1 MTKVELPNSDEIRKL
16 YQAGEEPVVAAF
28 EELVAVIE
36 QLEKRVQSLEDQ
48 LAKNSQNSSKP
59 PSSDGY
65 NKRKRQSL
73 RKASGRKVGGQTG
86 HEGHTLQA
94 VTEPD
99 ERQVHRLDCCPHC
112 QTGLGDV
119 SSHDY
124 ERRQVFDVPEVRV
137 SVTEHC
143 AEIKQCPQCGLVGKA
158 AFPAEVRQPVQYGP
172 RIQAQMVYFNQYH
185 HLPVERTAE
194 ILTDLYD
201 QSVSAATILT
211 ASERVVQSIE
221 PVVQAIRDTLVVIPT
236 PVHVD
241 ETGARVAEKLHW
253 IHVTCTP
260 LLTYLFVSPYRGSKA
275 HAELEILPNRTEV
288 VVHDDYA
295 TYFAYPSLPH
305 ATCNAH
311 HLRDLL
317 FLDERYQQGWAK
329 QLAALLV
336 EIKQTVA
343 TAQAAG
349 LVELTT
355 IQAATFEQRYLA
367 LLDQGDTENPPL
379 PASSPARGKPK
390 QSPARNLLDRLRKHQ
405 PAVLRFMR
413 DFAVPFDNNLAER
426 DLRMVKLK
434 QKVAGCFRTLDG
446 AMLFCTLRS
455 YIATVRKHGLSIL
468 DALKD
473 ALVGSPFYPASLF
486 D

>member
-1 MTKVELPNSDEIRKL
+1 MSKVQLPNSDEIRQL

-28 EELVAVIE
+28 EQLVAVIE
-36 QLEKRVQSLEDQ
+36 QLEERVQSLEDQ

-65 NKRKRQSL
+65 SKRKGQSL
-73 RKASGRKVGGQTG
+73 RKASGRKVGGQVG

-94 VTEPD
+94 VAEPD
-99 ERQVHRLDCCPHC
+99 ERQVHRLECCPHC

-124 ERRQVFDVPEVRV
+124 ERRQVFDLPEVRV
-137 SVTEHC
+137 RVTEHS
-143 AEIKQCPQCGLVGKA
+143 AEIKHCPQCGLESSA
-158 AFPAEVRQPVQYGP
+158 PFPAEVSQPVQYGP

-185 HLPVERTAE
+185 HLPIERTGE
-194 ILTDLYD
+194 ILADLYD
-201 QSVSAATILT
+201 QSVSAATIVA
-211 ASERVVQSIE
+211 ASTRVAHAIE
-221 PVVQAIRDTLVVIPT
+221 PVVQAIRDTLIMIAT

-253 IHVTCTP
+253 IHVACTP
-260 LLTYLFVSPYRGSKA
+260 LLTYLFVSRYRGSKA
-275 HAELEILPNRTEV
+275 HAEIEILPNRTEV

-295 TYFAYPSLPH
+295 TYFAYPALPH

-329 QLAALLV
+329 QLATLLI
-336 EIKQTVA
+336 EIKQAVA

-349 LVELTT
+349 LVALTT
-355 IQAATFEQRYLA
+355 AQVTTFEQRYRA
-367 LLDQGDTENPPL
+367 LLDQGDTANPPL
-379 PASSPARGKPK
+379 PASSPGRGKPK

-405 PAVLRFMR
+405 SAVLQFMR
-413 DFAVPFDNNLAER
+413 DFTVPFDNNLAER

-446 AMLFCTLRS
+446 ALLFCILRS

-468 DALKD
+468 DALND